1 MSIFAEII
9 GHKDQCAY
17 LERISDLDALAHA
30 YVFSGPAHL
39 GKKTIA
45 QQLVSQYQN
54 VTTVSRPIDEKTGLF
69 KKAIP
74 VESIRDLRADL
85 QLTSFD
91 GGKKV
96 AIITDADTMTIAAQ
110 NALLKTLEEP
120 KGDTILILI
129 ATKADS
135 LLETIRSRSVHLRF
149 RPVARDDIQE
159 AVKDEEISGFAAG
172 RPGIALNLLENE
184 SKEEFTEKLDQAKLF
199 LANSF
204 AKRLK
209 VIELAVKEKQSN
221 HLSQTIQAWRQV
233 AHDCLLIASGNIAQ
247 ANQQKELEELAKSKT
262 SAQWAQALHALG
274 AAEDSISKNA
284 NANIALEQ
292 FAIQLGL

>member
-1 MSIFAEII
+1 MSLFTDII

-17 LERISDLDALAHA
+17 LERVAALDALSHA

-45 QQLVSQYQN
+45 RQLVSQFKN
-54 VTTVSRPIDEKTGLF
+54 VNTIGRPLDEKTGLY
-69 KKAIP
+69 KKTIP

-85 QLTSFD
+85 QLSSFD

-149 RPVARDDIQE
+149 RPVARQDIQD
-159 AVKDEEISGFAAG
+159 AVKDEELAGFAAG
-172 RPGIALNLLENE
+172 RPGIALGLLD
-184 SKEEFTEKLDQAKLF
+184 EETKNAFTEKLDQAKLF
-199 LANSF
+199 LTNSF
-204 AKRLK
+204 AKRVK
-209 VIELAVKEKQSN
+209 VIELAVKEKDAN
-221 HLSQTIQAWRQV
+221 HLKQTIQAWRQV
-233 AHDCLLIASGNIAQ
+233 THDCFLISSSHQ
-247 ANQQKELEELAKSKT
+247 PQLNQGGELESFAKSKT
-262 SAQWAQALHALG
+262 PAQWASALHALG
-274 AAEDSISKNA
+274 VAEDSISKNA